1 MASIKHEIEVFS
13 ANGSAFGHEQY
24 KDGQPSGEYFFIREV
39 DVSVHS
45 PYGEQATITLTVD
58 EAKAAVKILQEAIKK
73 ASKSDKKIIAMERK
87 RQNDIERLLSNMR
100 SGQSQEND

>member
-13 ANGSAFGHEQY
+13 ANGAAFGHEQFE
-24 KDGQPSGEYFFIREV
+24 DGQLTGKYFFIREV
-39 DVSVHS
+39 DVSIHS

-73 ASKSDKKIIAMERK
+73 ASKSDKQIIATEKK
-87 RQNDIERLLSNMR
+87 RQNDIEHFLNNIR
-100 SGQSQEND
+100 SRQSQEND